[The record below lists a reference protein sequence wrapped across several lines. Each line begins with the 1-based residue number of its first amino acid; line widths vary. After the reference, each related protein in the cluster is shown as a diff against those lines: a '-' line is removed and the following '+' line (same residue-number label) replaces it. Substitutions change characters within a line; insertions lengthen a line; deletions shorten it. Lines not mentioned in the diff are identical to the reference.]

1 MKIIGI
7 ILYLQREIGMKKIFK
22 RLGIFIENKR
32 LLLIILAF
40 VLIIPAALGAQH
52 LKMETGFS
60 TFISEDSPEYQD
72 YARFTSHFSDN
83 VLAVLITGDDIAQ
96 LLDPVNLA
104 AMETIENEMG
114 GTPNVLSTIGP
125 AFFLKQAMYQQTG
138 TAALPGDAQTALYIV
153 TDPATGEIRPEFS
166 GIFPDEQHALIAVTL
181 DGGLSQDDEA
191 DIVET
196 AREAVDQAGLQG
208 VDAIVTGA
216 PTIWSEISDLMMSS
230 MKAMMLVSMGLMLLI
245 LALIFIVRGFFAW
258 RWLPLGVVFIG
269 IIYTFGIMGVLS
281 IPITM
286 VTMAVFPIIIGLG
299 VDYAIQFHNRYD
311 EESRRGE
318 TVKEAIV
325 DAVTHI
331 GPAIGVAI
339 ITACLGFA
347 ALYFSPVPMIQ
358 DFGSMLIIGVAASY
372 VLAMFFMLAIL
383 YNHDRYKESNKN
395 KKQNVRKS
403 VLMFA
408 LIAMVAAYIG
418 IASTLCLA
426 DPSLGDY
433 KDILTIIA
441 VASTIVA
448 LFSVA
453 TAIFRRIRNAKAP
466 SQKVKIQSSKE
477 RMGFVEKALQMM
489 APRIIKSPAVILPI
503 ALAITIAGVI
513 ADGHIET
520 ETDEL
525 NFISKDVPVIQDMLI
540 LQDISGGFLSANMLI
555 EADDITQ
562 PATLEWMLQIESQIM
577 SENSQSVL
585 GTSSIASTVAGM
597 AGGQIPPDAQQ
608 IKDLISA
615 LPPQI
620 SRNLMTDDY
629 KAANIIVS
637 LDSLMGNEQTE
648 PLIEALHSYID
659 TAPSGVSGVVT
670 GMPIIGKKMWDA
682 LTGGRTEMTFI
693 GIGMVF
699 GGLLVLFRFRI
710 IRALMAT
717 LPIALILGWSSGIM
731 YVLGIKYTPLTSTL
745 SALIIGIGVEFTILL
760 MMRYYE
766 ERGNGEEPFTAMVT
780 AMTKIGRA
788 IVASGLTVIGGF
800 GALLIARDFAILSD
814 FGIVTMINVTFALIS
829 TLFVLPPLI
838 VWIDSWQSRKELKA
852 RRKGKRRANVEGKK
866 ISRLPAVE

>member
-1 MKIIGI
+1 
-7 ILYLQREIGMKKIFK
+7 MKKIFK

-32 LLLIILAF
+32 LLLIILGF
-40 VLIIPAALGAQH
+40 VLIIPAAFGAIH
-52 LKMETGFS
+52 LKMETGYS

-72 YARFTSHFSDN
+72 YEKFTDQFSDN
-83 VLAVLITGDDIAQ
+83 VLAVLITADDITQ

-104 AMETIENEMG
+104 AMEAIENEMG

-125 AFFLKQAMYQQTG
+125 AFFLKQAIYQQTG
-138 TAALPGDAQTALYIV
+138 VPALPSDAQTALYIV
-153 TDPATGEIRPEFS
+153 TDPNTSQIRPGFS
-166 GIFPDEQHALIAVTL
+166 GVFPDQEHALIAVTL
-181 DGGLSQDDEA
+181 KGGLTTEEETDVVEA
-191 DIVET
+191 ARAAVE
-196 AREAVDQAGLQG
+196 EAGLQG
-208 VDAIVTGA
+208 VDTIITGA
-216 PTIWSEISDLMMSS
+216 PTIWPEITDLMMSS

-318 TVKEAIV
+318 TVKEAII

-372 VLAMFFMLAIL
+372 ILAMFFLLAIL
-383 YNHDRYKESNKN
+383 YNHDRYKEDNKN
-395 KKQNVRKS
+395 KKSNLRKGG
-403 VLMFA
+403 LLGA

-418 IASTLCLA
+418 IASTICMA
-426 DPSLGDY
+426 EPSLGDY
-433 KDILTIIA
+433 KDILTIVAIA
-441 VASTIVA
+441 ATTIA
-448 LFSVA
+448 LFSIA
-453 TAIFRRIRNAKAP
+453 MAIFRRIRNAKAP
-466 SQKVKIQSSKE
+466 SKKGKVQSSKE
-477 RMGFVEKALQMM
+477 RMGFVEKALHRM
-489 APRIIKSPAVILPI
+489 APLVIKSRVVILPI
-503 ALAITIAGVI
+503 ALALTIAGVI
-513 ADGHIET
+513 ADGQIET

-525 NFISKDVPVIQDMLI
+525 NFISTDVPVIKDMLM
-540 LQDISGGFLSANMLI
+540 LQDISGGFLSANILI

-562 PATLEWMLQIESQIM
+562 PATLDWMLQTEAQIM
-577 SENSQSVL
+577 SLNSQSVL
-585 GTSSIASTVAGM
+585 GTSSIADTVASM
-597 AGGQIPPDAQQ
+597 AGGQMPQDAQQ
-608 IKDLISA
+608 IKGLISA
-615 LPPQI
+615 LPTQI
-620 SRNLMTDDY
+620 SRNLITEDY

-637 LDSLMGNEQTE
+637 LDSLMGNEETE
-648 PLIEALHSYID
+648 PLIAALKSYVSA
-659 TAPSGVSGVVT
+659 APDGVSGVVT
-670 GMPIIGKKMWDA
+670 GMPVIGKKMWDA
-682 LTGGRTEMTFI
+682 LTGGRIEMTFI

-699 GGLLVLFRFRI
+699 GGLLILFRFRL

-717 LPIALILGWSSGIM
+717 LPIALIIGWSSGVM
-731 YVLGIKYTPLTSTL
+731 WLLGIKFTPLTSTL

-766 ERGNGEEPFTAMVT
+766 ERSNGEEPFTAMVT

-788 IVASGLTVIGGF
+788 IVASGMTVIGGF
-800 GALLIARDFAILSD
+800 GALLIARDFKILSD
-814 FGIVTMINVTFALIS
+814 FGIVTMINVAFALIS
-829 TLFVLPPLI
+829 TLFVLPSLI

-852 RRKGKRRANVEGKK
+852 RRKGKRPAKAKTRRTSE
-866 ISRLPAVE
+866 LPAVE

>member
-1 MKIIGI
+1 MK
-7 ILYLQREIGMKKIFK
+7 RIFK
-22 RLGIFIENKR
+22 RIGIFIENKR
-32 LLLIILAF
+32 LLLIILGF
-40 VLIIPAALGAQH
+40 VLIIPAAFGSMH

-72 YARFTSHFSDN
+72 YERFTNQFSDN
-83 VLAVLITGDDIAQ
+83 VLAVLITSDDITQ

-104 AMETIENEMG
+104 AMEAIENEMG
-114 GTPNVLSTIGP
+114 STPNVLSTIGP
-125 AFFLKQAMYQQTG
+125 AFFLKQVMYQQTG
-138 TAALPGDAQTALYIV
+138 TAALPSDAQTALYIV
-153 TDPATGEIRPEFS
+153 TDPATGQIRPEFS
-166 GIFPDEQHALIAVTL
+166 GVFPDEQHALIAVTL
-181 DGGLSQDDEA
+181 AGGLTAEEEA
-191 DIVET
+191 DIVE
-196 AREAVDQAGLQG
+196 AAHVAVDEAGLQG

-216 PTIWSEISDLMMSS
+216 PTIWSEIQDLMMSS
-230 MKAMMLVSMGLMLLI
+230 MKAMMLVSIGLMLLI

-258 RWLPLGVVFIG
+258 RWLPLGVVFIA
-269 IIYTFGIMGVLS
+269 ITYTFGIMGVLS

-286 VTMAVFPIIIGLG
+286 VTMSVFPILIGLG

-318 TVKEAIV
+318 TVKEAII
-325 DAVTHI
+325 DSVTHI

-395 KKQNVRKS
+395 KGKRPVSYRLPS
-403 VLMFA
+403 I
-408 LIAMVAAYIG
+408 IAIFAAYIG
-418 IASTLCLA
+418 IVAVGLTITPTFSDYEDTLVIISAASLAIAIFTLC
-426 DPSLGDY
+426 S
-433 KDILTIIA
+433 
-441 VASTIVA
+441 A
-448 LFSVA
+448 LVS
-453 TAIFRRIRNAKAP
+453 RISKAK
-466 SQKVKIQSSKE
+466 QSKKAEKE
-477 RMGFVEKALQMM
+477 HMGFVEKALHRL
-489 APRIIKSPAVILPI
+489 APRVIKSPVVILPI
-503 ALAITIAGVI
+503 ALALTIAGVI
-513 ADGHIET
+513 ADGQIET
-520 ETDEL
+520 ETDEMK
-525 NFISKDVPVIQDMLI
+525 FISSDVPVIQDMLI
-540 LQDISGGFLSANMLI
+540 LQDISGGFLSANILI

-577 SENSQSVL
+577 NENSQSVL
-585 GTSSIASTVAGM
+585 GTSSVASTVAGL

-620 SRNLMTDDY
+620 SRNLMTDNY

-637 LDSLMGNEQTE
+637 LDSSIGSAETQ
-648 PLIEALHSYID
+648 PLIEALKSYVS

-670 GMPIIGKKMWDA
+670 GWPVIGKKMWDA
-682 LTGGRTEMTFI
+682 LTGGRMEMTFI

-699 GGLLVLFRFRI
+699 GGLMILFKFRI

-717 LPIALILGWSSGIM
+717 LPIALILGWSSGVM
-731 YVLGIKYTPLTSTL
+731 YLLDIKYTPTTSTL

-766 ERGNGEEPFTAMVT
+766 ERSKDEEPFIAMVT

-800 GALLIARDFAILSD
+800 GALLIARDFPILVD
-814 FGIVTMINVTFALIS
+814 FGVVTMINVAFALIS

-852 RRKGKRRANVEGKK
+852 RRAGKRRAKLQDKRTSE
-866 ISRLPAVE
+866 LPAVE

>member
-1 MKIIGI
+1 MK
-7 ILYLQREIGMKKIFK
+7 RIFR
-22 RLGIFIENKR
+22 RLGVFIENKR
-32 LLLIILAF
+32 LLLIILGF
-40 VLIIPAALGAQH
+40 VLIIPATLGAMQ

-72 YARFTSHFSDN
+72 YEKFTSHFSDN
-83 VLAVLITGDDIAQ
+83 VLAVLITGVDITN

-125 AFFLKQAMYQQTG
+125 AFFLKQAVYQQTG
-138 TAALPGDAQTALYIV
+138 VPALPSDAQTALYIV
-153 TDPATGEIRPEFS
+153 TDPNTSQIRPEFS

-181 DGGLSQDDEA
+181 AGGLTAEEES
-191 DIVET
+191 DIVEA
-196 AREAVDQAGLQG
+196 ARAAVDEAGLQE
-208 VDAIVTGA
+208 VDALVTGA
-216 PTIWSEISDLMMSS
+216 PTIWPEIEDLMISS
-230 MKAMMLVSMGLMLLI
+230 MKAMMLVSIGLMLLI

-318 TVKEAIV
+318 TVKEAII

-372 VLAMFFMLAIL
+372 VLAMFFLLAIL
-383 YNHDRYKESNKN
+383 YNHDRYKEDNKN
-395 KKQNVRKS
+395 KKRNFRKGG
-403 VLMFA
+403 LLGA

-418 IASTLCLA
+418 IASAMCSTET
-426 DPSLGDY
+426 SFGDY
-433 KDILTIIA
+433 RDILMIVAIA
-441 VASTIVA
+441 SIIVA
-448 LFSVA
+448 LFSIA
-453 TAIFRRIRNAKAP
+453 MAIYRRIRNTRP
-466 SQKVKIQSSKE
+466 LSQKRKDQSSKE
-477 RMGFVEKALQMM
+477 RMGFVEKALHRM
-489 APRIIKSPAVILPI
+489 APRVIKSRAVILPI
-503 ALAITIAGVI
+503 ALALTIAGVI
-513 ADGHIET
+513 ADGQIET

-525 NFISKDVPVIQDMLI
+525 NFISTDVPVIKDMLM
-540 LQDISGGFLSANMLI
+540 LQDISGGFLSANILI
-555 EADDITQ
+555 ESDDITQ
-562 PATLEWMLQIESQIM
+562 PATLDWMLQTEAQIM
-577 SENSQSVL
+577 SLNSQSVL
-585 GTSSIASTVAGM
+585 GTSSIADTVAGM
-597 AGGQIPPDAQQ
+597 AGGQMPQDAQQ
-608 IKDLISA
+608 IKGLISA
-615 LPPQI
+615 LPTQI
-620 SRNLMTDDY
+620 SRNLITEDY

-637 LDSLMGNEQTE
+637 LDSLMGNEETDS
-648 PLIEALHSYID
+648 LIKTLKSYVEA
-659 TAPSGVSGVVT
+659 APDGVSGVVT
-670 GMPIIGKKMWDA
+670 GMPVIGKKMWDA
-682 LTGGRTEMTFI
+682 LTGGRIEMTFI

-699 GGLLVLFRFRI
+699 GGLLILFRFRI
-710 IRALMAT
+710 LRALMAT
-717 LPIALILGWSSGIM
+717 LPIALIIGWSSGVM
-731 YVLGIKYTPLTSTL
+731 WLLGIKYTPLTSTL
-745 SALIIGIGVEFTILL
+745 NALIIGIGVEFTILL

-800 GALLIARDFAILSD
+800 GALLIARDFKILSD
-814 FGIVTMINVTFALIS
+814 FGVVTMINVGFALIS
-829 TLFVLPPLI
+829 TLFVLPSLI

-852 RRKGKRRANVEGKK
+852 RRRDKRRTKVIDKQTSE
-866 ISRLPAVE
+866 LPAAE

>member
-1 MKIIGI
+1 MK
-7 ILYLQREIGMKKIFK
+7 RIFR
-22 RLGIFIENKR
+22 RLGVFIENKR
-32 LLLIILAF
+32 ILLIILGF
-40 VLIIPAALGAQH
+40 VLIIPAIFGAQH

-72 YARFTSHFSDN
+72 YARFTNHFSDN

-114 GTPNVLSTIGP
+114 STPNVLSTIGP

-138 TAALPGDAQTALYIV
+138 TPALPPDTQTALYIV
-153 TDPATGEIRPEFS
+153 TDPNTSQIRPEFA
-166 GIFPDEQHALIAVTL
+166 GVFPDEQHALIAVTL
-181 DGGLSQDDEA
+181 AGGLTAEEEA
-191 DIVET
+191 DIVE
-196 AREAVDQAGLQG
+196 AAHVAVDEAGLQG

-216 PTIWSEISDLMMSS
+216 PTIWAEIQDLMMSS
-230 MKAMMLVSMGLMLLI
+230 MKAMMLVSIGLMLLI

-258 RWLPLGVVFIG
+258 RWLPLGVVFIA
-269 IIYTFGIMGVLS
+269 ITYTFGIMGVLS

-286 VTMAVFPIIIGLG
+286 VTMSVFPILIGLG

-318 TVKEAIV
+318 TVKEAII

-372 VLAMFFMLAIL
+372 VLAMFFLLAIL
-383 YNHDRYKESNKN
+383 YNHDRYKEDNKHKN
-395 KKQNVRKS
+395 KGKGHTSYR
-403 VLMFA
+403 LPII
-408 LIAMVAAYIG
+408 IAIFAAYIAIVAIG
-418 IASTLCLA
+418 LTLTPTFSDYEDTLVIIGAAGLA
-426 DPSLGDY
+426 
-433 KDILTIIA
+433 IA
-441 VASTIVA
+441 VFILCSA
-448 LFSVA
+448 LVS
-453 TAIFRRIRNAKAP
+453 RISKAKRSKKAE
-466 SQKVKIQSSKE
+466 KV
-477 RMGFVEKALQMM
+477 RMGFVEKALHVM
-489 APRIIKSPAVILPI
+489 APYIIKGRVVILPI
-503 ALAITIAGVI
+503 ALALTIAGVI

-525 NFISKDVPVIQDMLI
+525 KFISPNVPVIQDML
-540 LQDISGGFLSANMLI
+540 LLDDISGGFFSANILI
-555 EADDITQ
+555 EADDITE
-562 PATLEWMLQIESQIM
+562 PAILEWMLQLESQIM
-577 SENSQSVL
+577 SENPQTVL
-585 GTSSIASTVAGM
+585 RTNSIAGTVYGM
-597 AGGQIPPDAQQ
+597 AGGQIPQDAQQ
-608 IKDLISA
+608 IKVLFSA
-615 LPPQI
+615 LPPQV
-620 SRNLMTDDY
+620 SLNLMTEDY

-637 LDSLMGNEQTE
+637 LYSATNSEETE
-648 PLIEALHSYID
+648 PLIEALRSYIS
-659 TAPSGVSGVVT
+659 TAPSGVSAIVT
-670 GMPIIGKKMWDA
+670 GMPVINKMMWDA
-682 LTGGRTEMTFI
+682 LTGGRIEMTFI

-699 GGLLVLFRFRI
+699 GGLLILFRFRI

-717 LPIALILGWSSGIM
+717 LPIALILGWSSGVM
-731 YVLGIKYTPLTSTL
+731 YLLDIKYTPTTSTL

-766 ERGNGEEPFTAMVT
+766 ERGNGEEPFIAMVT

-800 GALLIARDFAILSD
+800 GALLIARDFPILVD
-814 FGIVTMINVTFALIS
+814 FGVVTMINVTFALIS

-852 RRKGKRRANVEGKK
+852 HRAGKHHAKTKAKQTLE
-866 ISRLPAVE
+866 LPAVE